1 MFANLLVALEADFEC
16 WIGENNAWRMER
28 RDKFDCTRG
37 KPDWAGKETSRER
50 TGTAEGMIWFE
61 LRSAFGSFSLLKTR
75 GIEAFPLPWCPVYSF
90 QRLGDITWYF

>member
-50 TGTAEGMIWFE
+50 AGTAEGVVRFE
-61 LRSAFGSFSLLKTR
+61 LRSVFGSFPPLRTCVIDALLSPWPWR
-75 GIEAFPLPWCPVYSF
+75 ADSVPDAFMA
-90 QRLGDITWYF
+90 